1 MNVLIVGSG
10 GREHALAWK
19 ISQSDKVDKIYCA
32 PGNAGMAQ
40 IAQCVD
46 IKANNVAELA
56 DFAQKN
62 NIDLTVVGPE
72 ESLVCGIADEFAQ
85 RGLRVFGPNKECA
98 EFENSKAFTK
108 KFLEKYDIPTAKYVE
123 YISAEE
129 AMENIGIFGY
139 PAVIKADGLAA
150 GKGVIIAE
158 NEQQAKDAIKQIMI
172 DKRFGA
178 SGNKVVFEEFLTG
191 TEASMLCFVDGNVIV
206 PMESARD
213 YKNIFDGGK
222 GPNTGGM
229 GSYSPNE
236 LFDDDLV
243 RLVDIQILR
252 PIIDG
257 MKKESLDYKGVL
269 FIGLMVKDGMPK
281 VLEFNVRFGDPET
294 QSVLMRL
301 KTDITDIMNACID
314 GKLDQTEIIW
324 DDKEAVCVVIASGG
338 YPAEYEKGKVIYGL
352 DKTDSAIVFHA
363 GTKFD
368 GDKIVTNGGRVLGV
382 CALAYNVAE
391 AREIAYKNAEKISFD
406 DAYYRKD
413 IAKK

>member
-1 MNVLIVGSG
+1 MKVLIVGSG

-40 IAQCVD
+40 IAQCID
-46 IKANNVAELA
+46 IKANDVTALA

-62 NIDLTVVGPE
+62 KIDLTVVGPE
-72 ESLVCGIADEFAQ
+72 EALVCGIADEFEKK
-85 RGLRVFGPNKECA
+85 GLRVFGPNKECA

-108 KFLEKYDIPTAKYVE
+108 KFLEKYHIPTAKYAE
-123 YISAEE
+123 YKSAEE
-129 AMENIGIFGY
+129 ALENTGIFGY

-158 NEQQAKDAIKQIMI
+158 NEQQAADAIKQIMI

-178 SGNKVVFEEFLTG
+178 SGNKVVIEEFLTG

-213 YKNIFDGGK
+213 YKNIFEGGK

-257 MKKESLDYKGVL
+257 MKKENLDYKGVL
-269 FIGLMVKDGMPK
+269 FIGLMVKEGMPK

-301 KTDITDIMNACID
+301 KTDLTDIMNACID
-314 GKLDQTEIIW
+314 KKLDQTEIIW
-324 DDKEAVCVVIASGG
+324 DDNEAVCVVMASGG
-338 YPAEYEKGKVIYGL
+338 YPGEYEKGKVICGL
-352 DKTDSAIVFHA
+352 ENADDAIVFHA

-368 GDKIVTNGGRVLGV
+368 EGKIVTNGGRVLGV

-391 AREIAYKNAEKISFD
+391 AREIAYKNVMKISFD
-406 DAYYRKD
+406 NAYYRKD
-413 IAKK
+413 IANK